1 MEMPDLHQEP
11 PPNEGIR
18 LLARL
23 IAKAYVN
30 SRLIKNPIGEDQSDE
45 RADLFRSGD
54 NDVDETAN
62 EKREITIGDWAANVS
77 GNKLER
83 FRENPQAFGQVE
95 CRHGIATHS

>member
-18 LLARL
+18 LLAL

-45 RADLFRSGD
+45 LADLFRSWD

-62 EKREITIGDWAANVS
+62 E
-77 GNKLER
+77 
-83 FRENPQAFGQVE
+83 
-95 CRHGIATHS
+95 